1 MQPPRA
7 PAHAPSLRPDAL
19 HRPALYPDETG
30 PERSLGAA
38 SEGGCAGTRGGA
50 EDDGGYLQM
59 DDILINDRV
68 FETAKN
74 LRAKQVDVSIVPRTA
89 DLNGTG
95 QRSSEIDPLVVEL
108 KQGDGQVVG
117 VDNSH
122 LGVG

>member
-1 MQPPRA
+1 MQPPAHLRTHRLSGQTHYIGRRYTPTKRA
-7 PAHAPSLRPDAL
+7 QNEAW
-19 HRPALYPDETG
+19 
-30 PERSLGAA
+30 ERQAKAGAQA
-38 SEGGCAGTRGGA
+38 RGGA